1 MSAWKRKAIEFLPGL
16 RSEIQE
22 ANSVS
27 DLWAEISSGFD
38 QAVKSENREFIDST
52 LKYLVWSAGSESGE
66 AAKQAV
72 FCGFLEDI
80 ACRKD
85 NWKYFNSWFTKQEYE
100 KYKGSFAYALSEKEF
115 KKLNDAFYEK

>member
-1 MSAWKRKAIEFLPGL
+1 MSAWKRKAIEFLPSL

-27 DLWAEISSGFD
+27 YLWVEISAEFN
-38 QAVKSENREFIDST
+38 QAVESENCEVIDGT
-52 LKYLVWSAGSESGE
+52 LKYLVWSTGSESGE
-66 AAKQAV
+66 EAKQAV

-80 ACRKD
+80 ACRRE

-115 KKLNDAFYEK
+115 NKLNDAFYEK